1 VISLHPIHSQ
11 LPTASDMTKWEYS
24 RIDLNTLSRSET
36 ELDALN
42 HAGAQGWELVT
53 INNCNIALFKR
64 AVPAP
69 KVSRASAAASA
80 LAREK

>member
-1 VISLHPIHSQ
+1 
-11 LPTASDMTKWEYS
+11 MTKWEYHK
-24 RIDLNTLSRSET
+24 IDLNSLSRSET

-42 HAGAQGWELVT
+42 HAGGQGWELVH
-53 INNCNIALFKR
+53 INSCNIALFKR

-69 KVSRASAAASA
+69 KATRSTAASA